1 MPPVCA
7 GTAGTTAFA
16 TPFTLALPC
25 RDPTA
30 TRSGG
35 RSSGCRPTLT
45 LGAVDQASGRVGY
58 TPAAG
63 FSGADGF
70 TYRAVDGVGASAP
83 ATAGITVAAPPPAA
97 DTLAPACTRSGARK
111 LSRKRLTVAFRCG
124 EGAALKARKR
134 LEALSGAQLR
144 TLRPTLTLKAT
155 DAAGNRST
163 LTAKV
168 RLKR

>member
-25 RDPTA
+25 RDPNGDPI
-30 TRSGG
+30 TRQIVGG
-35 RSSGCRPTLT
+35 PAHGS

-70 TYRAVDGVGASAP
+70 MYRAVDGVGASAP

-97 DTLAPACTRSGARK
+97 GHARPGLHALRREEARASG
-111 LSRKRLTVAFRCG
+111 
-124 EGAALKARKR
+124 
-134 LEALSGAQLR
+134 
-144 TLRPTLTLKAT
+144 
-155 DAAGNRST
+155 
-163 LTAKV
+163 
-168 RLKR
+168 